1 MGTKTTLKDLARIL
15 EVSISTVSKA
25 LNDNPEISVETRNRI
40 KQLAKSYKYVPNNI
54 AQSLKSKSTKTIG
67 VIIPAILLEFFSKV
81 LYGIEVEAT
90 KRGYKIIICL
100 SNELYKKESESID
113 TFINGSVDGI
123 ILSVAEETQKTKKY
137 THFRKS
143 LNYNV
148 PMVMFDRVA
157 EEIACDKV
165 TVDDLEGAYK
175 ATKFLS
181 NLGCKKIAFI
191 NPISNISVGQLR
203 EKGYLKAIG
212 ELKLNSFVLNVNHYA
227 AIEKELTALL
237 KSKKID
243 GILTADEYSEVIAVN
258 IVRLNGFKIP
268 EDISVIGFTN
278 GLMAEYSI
286 PSLTVVS
293 QHAENIGKLAVK
305 TLLNRIEGKSPEV
318 PIHKVVK
325 TKIIERNSTKKLL

>member
-25 LNDNPEISVETRNRI
+25 LNDNPEISIETRNRI

-54 AQSLKSKSTKTIG
+54 AQSLKLKSTKTIG

-100 SNELYKKESESID
+100 SNERYKKESESLD

-137 THFRKS
+137 DHFRKS
-143 LNYNV
+143 MNYNV

-181 NLGCKKIAFI
+181 KLGCKNIAFI

-203 EKGYLKAIG
+203 EKGYLKATG
-212 ELKLNSFVLNVNHYA
+212 ELKLHPLVLNVDHYA
-227 AIEKELTALL
+227 SIEKELTKLL
-237 KSKKID
+237 KNNKID

-278 GLMAEYSI
+278 GLMAEYTI

-305 TLLNRIEGKSPEV
+305 TLLNRIEGKSTEE
-318 PIHKVVK
+318 PIHNVVK
-325 TKIIERNSTKKLL
+325 TKIIERNSTKKMA